1 MEEHLHQQVK
11 SLEQTI
17 NDYQHRFDQLEK
29 QIDDLMWF
37 RRLEDIAFIDK
48 VRLTGSPRWKPKS
61 EDDRFAGNKLQFYA
75 YLFIPKK
82 IEWKKKHP
90 LIVLPHSGIHAN
102 FSTYYYHMSGSS
114 WHKGTWWYP
123 RNTEAAPGMGKKR
136 TRTSITGGVRMMTCW
151 LAATTW

>member
-1 MEEHLHQQVK
+1 MK

-82 IEWKKKHP
+82 VEWKK
-90 LIVLPHSGIHAN
+90 
-102 FSTYYYHMSGSS
+102 
-114 WHKGTWWYP
+114 
-123 RNTEAAPGMGKKR
+123 NTRLSCFLTAVYMP
-136 TRTSITGGVRMMTCW
+136 TSPP
-151 LAATTW
+151 TTTI